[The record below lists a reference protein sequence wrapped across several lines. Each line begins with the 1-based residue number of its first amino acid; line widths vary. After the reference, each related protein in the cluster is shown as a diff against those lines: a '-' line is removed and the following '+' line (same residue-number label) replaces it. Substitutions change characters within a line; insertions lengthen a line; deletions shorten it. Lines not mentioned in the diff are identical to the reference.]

1 MVAKLRGPGMIRA
14 ALGTALGVAVS
25 YVISFL
31 IGLGAFDYWFHYAS
45 GRPTHPEDHSN
56 HGAYSWRD
64 YFKVNTDHKVIGIQ
78 YLVTT
83 FVFFLIGGMLAEAFR
98 AQLASPDNAY
108 FTQDTYNGL
117 ISTH

>member
-1 MVAKLRGPGMIRA
+1 MI
-14 ALGTALGVAVS
+14 
-25 YVISFL
+25 
-31 IGLGAFDYWFHYAS
+31 GA
-45 GRPTHPEDHSN
+45 PLPEGHAD

-98 AQLASPDNAY
+98 AQLASPGEHVLHARRLQRADLDARV
-108 FTQDTYNGL
+108 DHDLPVHHPGL
-117 ISTH
+117 RRASRTSSCR